1 MKEDNGFNAEMPVN
15 ADLNAIQLEMALQ
28 SEAIHSKGSSSKCGR
43 TATKQ
48 TVFDSRLN
56 KRMLHFRLF
65 LTLLTL
71 AWDFQKG
78 KQKDKVSCLYLVHFV
93 NIPNRFQRE
102 VKVESAG
109 NVVVNHDL

>member
-56 KRMLHFRLF
+56 KKMLHFQFF
-65 LTLLTL
+65 LTLSAL
-71 AWDFQKG
+71 A
-78 KQKDKVSCLYLVHFV
+78 
-93 NIPNRFQRE
+93 
-102 VKVESAG
+102 
-109 NVVVNHDL
+109 